1 MHSATKADGE
11 DLPDVV
17 DEICSQHSAS
27 FAKED
32 GPQQNPACA
41 YTRPK
46 REIFHR
52 HARTSIESLNNGVK
66 DHNRESIE
74 DSSRRMVRNFAAA
87 QVFVTILLA
96 NYNLRKI
103 AAFLL
108 TEAKEKSRLDRGI
121 EPATQIK
128 RRPDRE
134 FYSPYTKTF
143 PSAH

>member
-27 FAKED
+27 FAKEG

-46 REIFHR
+46 RETFHR
-52 HARTSIESLNNGVK
+52 HARTFIESLNNG
-66 DHNRESIE
+66 EFIE
-74 DSSRRMVRNFAAA
+74 DSLRRMVRNFAAA

-108 TEAKEKSRLDRGI
+108 KEAKEKSRLDRGI

-128 RRPDRE
+128 RRRDRE